1 MKKLI
6 AIISVVLM
14 LLTSM
19 SIAFAEDA
27 TTTETADVVSE
38 TATDAATETTATET
52 TDVET
57 VVSEETGEGDVSV
70 TPDSPL
76 WGVKRAIERI
86 DLALTLNKAAKS
98 EKGLKY
104 ARIRLL
110 EVQKM
115 LKKGDFKNAARAEEA
130 HGKLL
135 VNVRKNID
143 KAKGTEKAEKVK
155 ELEDRLSKNIAVLEA
170 VKAKL
175 EAKGV
180 PTQGIEN
187 ALAIAKAKQECR
199 QQIEEVLKSGPVNDE
214 NIKQIK
220 EECRDKLTEL
230 VEQRKEA
237 MKQTREGIAEQ
248 VKEAKA
254 KRLEKSEEE
263 SETEETPE
271 VEETETSETSETE
284 SSTETT
290 TA

>member
-38 TATDAATETTATET
+38 TATDAATETTTTET
-52 TDVET
+52 TDVEA

-135 VNVRKNID
+135 VKVRKDLD
-143 KAKGTEKAEKVK
+143 KAKGTKKAEKIK
-155 ELEDRLSKNIAVLEA
+155 ELEDKLSKNIAVLEA

-199 QQIEEVLKSGPVNDE
+199 QQIEEALKSGPVNDD

-230 VEQRKEA
+230 
-237 MKQTREGIAEQ
+237 

>member
-1 MKKLI
+1 
-6 AIISVVLM
+6 M
-14 LLTSM
+14 LLTSI

-27 TTTETADVVSE
+27 TTTETTDVVSE
-38 TATDAATETTATET
+38 TTTDATTET
-52 TDVET
+52 TDVEA

-70 TPDSPL
+70 APDSPL

-86 DLALTLNKAAKS
+86 DLALTFNKAAKS

-115 LKKGDFKNAARAEEA
+115 MKKGDLKNAAKAEEA
-130 HGKLL
+130 HGRLL
-135 VNVRKNID
+135 VKVRKDID
-143 KAKGTEKAEKVK
+143 EAKGKEKPEKVK
-155 ELEDRLSKNIAVLEA
+155 ELEDKLSKNIAVLEA

-175 EAKGV
+175 EAKGI

-254 KRLEKSEEE
+254 KRLEKSEGEFESVELSEAEE
-263 SETEETPE
+263 
-271 VEETETSETSETE
+271 SETSETPE
-284 SSTETT
+284 SSTETI

>member
-6 AIISVVLM
+6 AIITVVLM
-14 LLTSM
+14 LLTSI

-27 TTTETADVVSE
+27 TTTETTDVVSE
-38 TATDAATETTATET
+38 TTTDATTET
-52 TDVET
+52 TDVEA

-135 VNVRKNID
+135 VKVRKDLD

-155 ELEDRLSKNIAVLEA
+155 ELEDKLSKNIAVLEA

-254 KRLEKSEEE
+254 KRLEKSEGEFESVELSEAEE
-263 SETEETPE
+263 
-271 VEETETSETSETE
+271 SETSETPE
-284 SSTETT
+284 SSTETI

>member
-52 TDVET
+52 TNVEA

-155 ELEDRLSKNIAVLEA
+155 ELEDKLSKNIAVLEA

-199 QQIEEVLKSGPVNDE
+199 QQIEEALKSGPVNDD

>member
-1 MKKLI
+1 MT
-6 AIISVVLM
+6 VVLM
-14 LLTSM
+14 LLTSI

-27 TTTETADVVSE
+27 TTTETTDVVSE
-38 TATDAATETTATET
+38 TATDVATETTTIET
-52 TDVET
+52 TDVEA
-57 VVSEETGEGDVSV
+57 VVSAETGEGDVSV
-70 TPDSPL
+70 APDSPL

-86 DLALTLNKAAKS
+86 DLALTFNKAAKS

-115 LKKGDFKNAARAEEA
+115 MKKGDFKNAARAEEA

-135 VNVRKNID
+135 VKVRKDID
-143 KAKGTEKAEKVK
+143 EAKGTEKAEKVK
-155 ELEDRLSKNIAVLEA
+155 ELEDKLSKNIAVLEA

-199 QQIEEVLKSGPVNDE
+199 QQIEEVLKAGPVTDE

-220 EECRDKLTEL
+220 EECRDKLKDL

-237 MKQTREGIAEQ
+237 MKQTREGIAEK
-248 VKEAKA
+248 VKA
-254 KRLEKSEEE
+254 KRLEKVKEE
-263 SETEETPE
+263 SETEDESE
-271 VEETETSETSETE
+271 VEETETTESTETSETSETE
-284 SSTETT
+284 NSTEET

>member
-6 AIISVVLM
+6 AIITVVLM
-14 LLTSM
+14 LLTSI

-135 VNVRKNID
+135 VKVRKDLD
-143 KAKGTEKAEKVK
+143 KAKGTEKAE
-155 ELEDRLSKNIAVLEA
+155 
-170 VKAKL
+170 
-175 EAKGV
+175 G
-180 PTQGIEN
+180 
-187 ALAIAKAKQECR
+187 
-199 QQIEEVLKSGPVNDE
+199 QIQYLHL
-214 NIKQIK
+214 
-220 EECRDKLTEL
+220 LT
-230 VEQRKEA
+230 
-237 MKQTREGIAEQ
+237 
-248 VKEAKA
+248 
-254 KRLEKSEEE
+254 
-263 SETEETPE
+263 
-271 VEETETSETSETE
+271 
-284 SSTETT
+284 
-290 TA
+290 